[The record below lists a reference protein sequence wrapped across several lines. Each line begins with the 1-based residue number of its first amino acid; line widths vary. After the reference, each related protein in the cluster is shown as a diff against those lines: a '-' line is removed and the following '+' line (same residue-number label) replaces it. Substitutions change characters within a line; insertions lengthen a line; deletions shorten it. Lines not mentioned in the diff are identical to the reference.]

1 MLEFPFPPDDYL
13 CTWHLRG
20 LDGATVHLSGMIEL
34 RPSRMPYGRIYGD
47 LPLTSVTTGGQS
59 VMSFPQEHDYLAVRA
74 TLANGAELV
83 VLKAKVTFWAGHGT
97 VRGAAAALRKRGNPF
112 PSKLANHPDA
122 EPEETI
128 TFTRARFQVGALDA
142 IIGTTPIG
150 EKTSPRKQA
159 DDGTWTWSAKTNPTT
174 PITWAGSQ
182 DELKGVYAAKVN
194 TFDFYNVSIRFA
206 PVLDVTTTPLTLF
219 DLFQRYVEPVRA
231 IASIATG
238 KSQPITHVMLSR
250 TGEPTHMALP
260 KGRNTDSGLDVD
272 KPGMVT
278 LMPAWQIYGTG
289 LRQDPYQSDSETVRN
304 HKSVLFCGE
313 DGVDLLELIH
323 AWWKLTDE
331 HHPLIETYAGML
343 HAQEDHPRS
352 RFLLLIQSLEGMYG
366 HEMQTDFEKK
376 KQTHQQRHAETLERI
391 REQVDPGDFR
401 FIKNSLAKE
410 PFRNLETA
418 LRWSFNVGTPALS
431 IEDRLARTTL
441 VSVVTLEEASSTLD
455 ALRRVRNG
463 LAHGTRGFDAEE
475 LDEVNGVLDRVVR
488 AHALRL
494 LGCPD
499 VVLGRLFD

>member
-1 MLEFPFPPDDYL
+1 
-13 CTWHLRG
+13 
-20 LDGATVHLSGMIEL
+20 
-34 RPSRMPYGRIYGD
+34 MPYGRIYGD
-47 LPLTSVTTGGQS
+47 LPLDSVTTGSQS
-59 VMSFPQEHDYLAVRA
+59 VMSFPQKHDYLAVRA

-97 VRGAAAALRKRGNPF
+97 VHGAAAALRKRSNPF
-112 PSKLANHPDA
+112 PSKPANYPDA
-122 EPEETI
+122 DPDEGI
-128 TFTRARFQVGALDA
+128 TFSRARFQVGALDA
-142 IIGTTPIG
+142 LIGTTPIG

-159 DDGTWTWSAKTNPTT
+159 DDGTWTWSAKTSPDT
-174 PITWAGSQ
+174 PITWTGSE
-182 DELKGVYAAKVN
+182 DELKGAYAAKVN

-206 PVLDVTTTPLTLF
+206 PVLDVSTTPLTLF
-219 DLFQRYVEPVRA
+219 DLFQRYVDPVRA

-238 KSQPITHVMLSR
+238 RSQPITHVMLSR
-250 TGEPTHMALP
+250 TDESTHMALP
-260 KGRNTDSGLDVD
+260 RGRNTDSDIDADQPDLV
-272 KPGMVT
+272 P

-289 LRQDPYQSDSETVRN
+289 LGQDPYQSDSETVRN
-304 HKSVLFCGE
+304 QKSVLFCGE
-313 DGVDLLELIH
+313 DGVDLLELVH
-323 AWWKLTDE
+323 AWWKLTEE

-366 HEMQTDFEKK
+366 HETRTDFDEK
-376 KQTHQQRHAETLERI
+376 KQTYQQRHAETLERI
-391 REQVDPGDFR
+391 REQVDDHDFR

-418 LRWSFNVGTPALS
+418 LRWSFNAGSPDPS
-431 IEDRLARTTL
+431 IEDRLASTSLIR
-441 VSVVTLEEASSTLD
+441 VVISEEATSTVD

-463 LAHGTRGFDAEE
+463 LAHGTRGFEAED

-499 VVLGRLFD
+499 VVLARLFD